1 MSIGIFVECRTRSV
15 TLPIMRRSL
24 SNPRE
29 KAYYFVFAPPGT
41 TLQEMVEAI
50 GARWHIEIVQPQMT
64 KTKMLT
70 GRGGGDHIADL
81 HLLVGALPHMESD
94 FAFFTKHPLCKSC
107 LRFQPT
113 YQFPNFPSPK
123 RPKAPRMR

>member
-1 MSIGIFVECRTRSV
+1 MFGQSGGDFNQVWKS
-15 TLPIMRRSL
+15 
-24 SNPRE
+24 
-29 KAYYFVFAPPGT
+29 F
-41 TLQEMVEAI
+41 
-50 GARWHIEIVQPQMT
+50 EIVQPQMT

-94 FAFFTKHPLCKSC
+94 FAFFTKHPLCRSC

-123 RPKAPRMR
+123 RPKAPRMRGKSQISVKPTGRK